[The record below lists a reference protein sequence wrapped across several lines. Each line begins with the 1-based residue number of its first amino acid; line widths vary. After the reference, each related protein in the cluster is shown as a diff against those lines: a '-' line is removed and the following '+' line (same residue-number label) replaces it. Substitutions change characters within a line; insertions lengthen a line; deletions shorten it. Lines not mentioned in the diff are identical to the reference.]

1 MTTDSSISSWRI
13 TRLSAGLRNRMSAP
27 LDKESY
33 LVDLNDW
40 SESVA
45 TELAVQIGLE
55 LTHEHWQVIRILR
68 DFYGET
74 GVSPTMRPLV
84 KLVRERLGQPIGNSV
99 YLHTLFPGNPAK
111 VAAKIAGLPRPTN
124 CL

>member
-1 MTTDSSISSWRI
+1 MTTALSISSWHI
-13 TRLSAGLRNRMSAP
+13 SPLSVGRHKPVSAP
-27 LDKESY
+27 LDKEGY

-45 TELAVQIGLE
+45 TELAARTGLE
-55 LTHEHWQVIRILR
+55 LTQEHWQIITILR
-68 DFYGET
+68 DFYRTT

-84 KLVRERLGQPIGNSV
+84 KLVRERLGQHVGNSV
-99 YLHTLFPGNPAK
+99 HLHTLFPGSPARLAAK
-111 VAAKIAGLPRPTN
+111 VAGLPRPTN